1 MARCLALDWD
11 HKQLH
16 LVVATTGRGGA
27 QIQRALIWQEETDPA
42 GGQPEALG
50 QRLRAY
56 LKGAGITAAPVLG
69 CVGRDRVILKEI
81 RYPQVPAS
89 EEPAVVRF
97 QASKEMTDAAEDV
110 VIDYTPLDEPGS
122 AGERR
127 AIAVIVRRNIVAAYQ
142 TLCRAA
148 GLKLVCL
155 IPRPFGI
162 AAALQRIAGATAGTP
177 APQSPDA
184 VSAVLTVA
192 EGWAEFCIVRGTT
205 LLFARSLS
213 VGSNLATEVRRNL
226 AVYAGQPQVS
236 LARDVVRALYV
247 AGNGEEAALRERLQ
261 ELLAIP
267 VHPLDLFALDAHA
280 EVSPGS
286 RAGFAGAVGLL
297 HLWAI
302 RQKTPINFVRV
313 KEPVA
318 KADPNR
324 NRKLI
329 LAGAVAVLFLL
340 AGLWGFQALAAKR
353 EAIDELTAE
362 KNRLDEVLLRLAPD
376 AKHVQA
382 LREWDEGAVSW
393 LDELYDLA
401 ARFPYREGLRV
412 TQLSAGPITTTT
424 RNPKDKDKS
433 TVRMTVTGIAPRED
447 DRYVQQLLDEIKHDK
462 HLRADMPGLKS
473 SVNVAAAAAGAPGSR
488 KALEEFSLRIEIT
501 KQKTRDYQPVLVPP
515 PAPPPQ
521 RGRFDP
527 EEGDD
532 DLGAVFQ
539 GGRP

>member
-1 MARCLALDWD
+1 LARFLALDWD

-16 LVVATTGRGGA
+16 LVVVTTGRGGA
-27 QIQRALIWQEETDPA
+27 EIQRALVWQEGTDPI

-56 LKGAGITAAPVLG
+56 LRGAGIAAAPVLA

-122 AGERR
+122 VGERR
-127 AIAVIVRRNIVAAYQ
+127 AIAVIVRRKIVAAYQ
-142 TLCRAA
+142 ALCKAA
-148 GLKLVCL
+148 GLKLACL
-155 IPRPFGI
+155 IPRPFAI
-162 AAALQRIAGATAGTP
+162 AAALQRIAGAAESTP

-205 LLFARSLS
+205 LLFARSLA
-213 VGSNLATEVRRNL
+213 VGNNLAAEVRRNL
-226 AVYAGQPQVS
+226 TVYAGQPQVS
-236 LARDVVRALYV
+236 LARDVVRAVYV
-247 AGNGEEAALRERLQ
+247 AGNGEEKALREHLQ

-267 VHPLDLFALDAHA
+267 VHALDLFALDAHA

-286 RAGFAGAVGLL
+286 RAGFAGGVGLA
-297 HLWAI
+297 HLWAL
-302 RQKTPINFVRV
+302 RTQAPINFVRV

-318 KADPNR
+318 KADPHR
-324 NRKLI
+324 NRKL
-329 LAGAVAVLFLL
+329 LAAGAVAALFVL
-340 AGLWGFQALAAKR
+340 AGVWGFHALAAKR
-353 EAIDELTAE
+353 AAIDALTAE
-362 KNRLDEVLLRLAPD
+362 KSRLDDVLLRLAPD

-382 LREWDEGAVSW
+382 LREWDDGAVSW
-393 LDELYDLA
+393 LDELYDLT

-412 TQLSAGPITTTT
+412 TQLTAGPVTN
-424 RNPKDKDKS
+424 RNPKDKDKT

-473 SVNVAAAAAGAPGSR
+473 SATVTATGPGAAGNR

-501 KQKTRDYQPVLVPP
+501 KQKPRDYQPVLTPP